1 MYLSSLYLQAQIERP
16 LLPDNKTMNRNLAN
30 YIFLS
35 ETLYQSPAKKV
46 VPEVSAIKEVV
57 SEQTAAAT
65 LKPET
70 AAPAKNIPA
79 APAETTPAAP
89 AKNTPAAPTYQM
101 KTKHLVVVKNL
112 QQAEREM
119 LGKILNAIDLNLE
132 FVDLLDV
139 NLYPDIDFKTLIYG
153 NMPKAILYFGPE
165 SGGEFL
171 TKLRLEIYTPKTLKE
186 IRFLVADS
194 LSQILLNAHNEKR
207 KLWEA
212 LKVVF
217 DK

>member
-1 MYLSSLYLQAQIERP
+1 
-16 LLPDNKTMNRNLAN
+16 MNRNLAN

-35 ETLYQSPAKKV
+35 ETLYQSPTEKIM
-46 VPEVSAIKEVV
+46 PEVSVSVIKKPAEV
-57 SEQTAAAT
+57 SQEITQTAV
-65 LKPET
+65 
-70 AAPAKNIPA
+70 I
-79 APAETTPAAP
+79 TTPT
-89 AKNTPAAPTYQM
+89 KKIETPTFQM
-101 KTKHLVVVKNL
+101 NTKHLVVVKNL
-112 QQAEREM
+112 QAAEQEM
-119 LGKILNAIDLNLE
+119 LGKILNAIDLNLD

-139 NLYPDIDFKTLIYG
+139 SQYPEIDFKTLIYG

-171 TKLRLEIYTPKTLKE
+171 TKLRLEIYSPKTLKE
-186 IRFLVADS
+186 IKFLVADS
-194 LSQILLNAHNEKR
+194 LSQILLNVNNEKR

>member
-35 ETLYQSPAKKV
+35 ETLYQSPVKRV

-79 APAETTPAAP
+79 VPAETTPAAS
-89 AKNTPAAPTYQM
+89 TYQM

-194 LSQILLNAHNEKR
+194 LSQILLNTNNEKR